1 MWDDPTTTPEKIQ
14 NYKLMR
20 RINDNQELK
29 VIDTKNFNFGI
40 FLILTYLLHFWE
52 FRSILN
58 QII

>member
-40 FLILTYLLHFWE
+40 FLILT
-52 FRSILN
+52 
-58 QII
+58 